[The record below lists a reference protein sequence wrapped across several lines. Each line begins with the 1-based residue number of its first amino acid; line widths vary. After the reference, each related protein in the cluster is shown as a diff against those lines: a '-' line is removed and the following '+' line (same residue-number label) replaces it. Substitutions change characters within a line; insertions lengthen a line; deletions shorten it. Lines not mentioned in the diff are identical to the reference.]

1 MKLNTLRLVFI
12 ACLSLIMN
20 VSYAGANKSE
30 SPTHGVKTIKESN
43 RTDTD
48 LEHKEAPGLIS
59 SNDAYAKYKERIEDL
74 EQQSRDQQTV
84 IRELRKKQGN

>member
-20 VSYAGANKSE
+20 VSYAGAIKSE
-30 SPTHGVKTIKESN
+30 SPTHGAKTIKEESN
-43 RTDTD
+43 KKDTD
-48 LEHKEAPGLIS
+48 LESKMAPELP
-59 SNDAYAKYKERIEDL
+59 SNDPFAKYKERIKAL

-84 IRELRKKQGN
+84 IRELRTKQGN